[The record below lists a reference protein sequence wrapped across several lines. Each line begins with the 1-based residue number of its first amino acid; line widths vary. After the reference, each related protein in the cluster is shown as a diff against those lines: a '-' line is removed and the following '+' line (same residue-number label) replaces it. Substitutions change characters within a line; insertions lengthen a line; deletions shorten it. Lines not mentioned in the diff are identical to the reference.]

1 MGRAAPRPGRRLA
14 ATVASSL
21 SPARST
27 TLRAAS
33 KTARWDDGIPPLL
46 RPLVRAYLLGYAST
60 VAPRLISLLLKHLT
74 RRRHTTTTEGNDP
87 QQPQPPRHNKE
98 PFLAALVRILRGGL
112 AWQRFPTFCA
122 AIVGGSTFLA
132 VPLRAIFDRLA
143 GNLSLLARQRL
154 SRWLATFI
162 AGYISLLLLQSKP
175 LPPTDNS
182 QPPARLAGR
191 TLDLTL
197 FAFTRALDATITTVY
212 RRRHPSTTTKSPLT
226 RAVDPLIFA
235 LSSSLIM
242 WAWFYHPARLPPSY
256 QKWISSA
263 AAVDPRLILA
273 LRRCRSGTLRYG
285 VVDDTQAALL
295 GGMCADLGLPP
306 AWGDPAVAVPF
317 PCELVHMGHGGGSCE
332 VHALWRFAH
341 SARWALGTYLPL
353 TLVLAISRRAGW
365 RGILKALNSSA
376 RSSAFLG
383 AFVAL
388 FYYGVCL
395 ARTRLGPRM
404 LGTSVRVRQAIDGGL
419 CVASGCLLC
428 GWSVLVE
435 KAGRRGDM
443 ALFVAPRAL
452 ATLLPRRYAVEKQW
466 RETVVFA
473 ASAAVVF
480 TVAMERP
487 GRVRVYN
494 EMR

>member
-1 MGRAAPRPGRRLA
+1 MGRAAPRPGRLA

-27 TLRAAS
+27 RAS

-60 VAPRLISLLLKHLT
+60 VAPRLITLLLKHLT
-74 RRRHTTTTEGNDP
+74 HRRHTEGG
-87 QQPQPPRHNKE
+87 QPQPQPSHHKE
-98 PFLAALVRILRGGL
+98 PFLAALARILRGGL
-112 AWQRFPTFCA
+112 DWQRFPTFCA
-122 AIVGGSTFLA
+122 AIVGGSTLLA

-154 SRWLATFI
+154 SRWFATFT
-162 AGYISLLLLQSKP
+162 AGYLSLLLLQSKP
-175 LPPTDNS
+175 LRPSSSTDETQPTS
-182 QPPARLAGR
+182 RAGR

-197 FAFTRALDATITTVY
+197 FAFTRALDATITTLW
-212 RRRHPSTTTKSPLT
+212 RRRRPATKSPLT
-226 RAVDPLIFA
+226 RLADPLLFA

-242 WAWFYHPARLPPSY
+242 WAWFYYPARLPPSY

-273 LRRCRSGTLRYG
+273 LRGCHAGTLRYG
-285 VVDDTQAALL
+285 VVDPAQAALL

-317 PCELVHMGHGGGSCE
+317 PCTLVHMGHGGASCE
-332 VHALWRFAH
+332 AHALWRFAR

-353 TLVLAISRRAGW
+353 AVVLAVSRRAGW
-365 RGILKALNSSA
+365 RGILKAVASSA

-395 ARTRLGPRM
+395 ARTRLGPRV
-404 LGTSVRVRQAIDGGL
+404 LGTAVAVRQAIDGGL

-435 KAGRRGDM
+435 KPGRRGDM

-452 ATLLPRRYAVEKQW
+452 ATLLPRRYALEKQW

-473 ASAAVVF
+473 ASTAVVF
-480 TVAMERP
+480 TITLEQP
-487 GRVRVYN
+487 GRVRGVLGGVLGSVLVP
-494 EMR
+494 